1 MTDFGKFCVLLVVL
15 AIWCVI
21 GGTIPHYPPPG
32 QGVKVTP
39 HIFNLAEPIITEPP
53 ADAMWELC
61 PNFTNSS
68 EYYPGEAGCYV
79 DCSGHLLDPSENT
92 CAVFPEHGIKIWRRK
107 LVWTAGDAHSHWV
120 VTEQGD
126 ILKVILP
133 DGRVKIVFPTDVCGV
148 PGRIDFLRWSSET
161 DNITF
166 TDDSV
171 KVYKWGE

>member
-15 AIWCVI
+15 ALGVII
-21 GGTIPHYPPPG
+21 GGTIPHYPPAG

-39 HIFNLAEPIITEPP
+39 HIFNLAEPIITEQ
-53 ADAMWELC
+53 DNWELC

-68 EYYPGEAGCYV
+68 EYYPGECGCYV
-79 DCSGHLLDPSENT
+79 DYCGHLLDPSEHT
-92 CAVFPEHGIKIWRRK
+92 CAVFPEHGIRIWKRK
-107 LVWTAGDAHSHWV
+107 LVYTPGDQHSHWV

-133 DGRVKIVFPTDVCGV
+133 DGRVKIVFPTDICGI
-148 PGRIDFLRWSSET
+148 PGRVDFLRWARET

-171 KVYKWGE
+171 RVYKWKE